1 MRRSQVEMKS
11 QQRVL
16 GFFCQRMKG
25 REPRRRS
32 PMKGHISTC
41 STYSIVHSYRTMMQE
56 CGRHVSAKFQLATFG
71 DDTTKST
78 RVFPR
83 TG

>member
-1 MRRSQVEMKS
+1 MPVADERPHKYMYH
-11 QQRVL
+11 L
-16 GFFCQRMKG
+16 F
-25 REPRRRS
+25 
-32 PMKGHISTC
+32 
-41 STYSIVHSYRTMMQE
+41 YVHSYRTMMQE